1 MKKDSPKVKKTKFRK
16 CLLPAALF
24 VLVLLML
31 VLVLT
36 AYRPKRYAPVKITDN
51 NLISPYLTH
60 HLLPAV
66 YNGAQLGQPFEVVI
80 TQDGLNDIVAR
91 FPQPIK
97 LHNITLTDP
106 QVIFTPMQITLMA
119 TVKARPVNPVL
130 TIEVSPFINQH
141 GLLNL
146 CINRV
151 LLGNIDITSI
161 AMSIGNKAYS
171 NWLSSTGTEPDNIA
185 AQVCRS
191 LLNNEPFEPIFE
203 IGGKQLRVSNIEI
216 MTKKTIVLL
225 TPAPD

>member
-1 MKKDSPKVKKTKFRK
+1 MKKDLANVKKTKFRK
-16 CLLPAALF
+16 YLLPAALF
-24 VLVLLML
+24 VLVLLVS

-36 AYRPKRYAPVKITDN
+36 AYRPKRYAPVRVADQN
-51 NLISPYLTH
+51 QISPYLTH
-60 HLLPAV
+60 NLLPAV
-66 YNGAQLGQPFEVVI
+66 FNGAQRSKQFEVVI
-80 TQDGLNDIVAR
+80 TQDGLNDIIAR
-91 FPQPIK
+91 LPQPIK
-97 LHNITLTDP
+97 LHDITLTDP
-106 QVIFTPMQITLMA
+106 QVILTPMQITLMA

-130 TIEVSPFINQH
+130 TIEVNPFINQH

-151 LLGNIDITSI
+151 LLGNVDITPI

-185 AQVCRS
+185 AQICRS

-216 MTKKTIVLL
+216 TTKKIIVLL
-225 TPAPD
+225 TPPPD